1 LKDRRL
7 YLWDIDGTLIN
18 SGGAG
23 SAAMRRAFEALWK
36 RDDGFANIE
45 FSGRTDYAI
54 FSGVSRAVGHEQDAF
69 AGNIKRFKRAYF
81 RRLPAT
87 LLEKTGRVL
96 PAAESTLT
104 ELSQDGRA
112 TSMLGT
118 GNFRGGARL
127 KLRRYGLDG
136 FFDFR
141 GAGFGDKTEDRA
153 AMIGDAVRS
162 ANRLYGKHHTV
173 FVIGD
178 TQHDVEAAKANGL
191 IAIAV
196 CTGTA
201 TAEELARAGA
211 DIVLPTLETVMAE
224 LRRK

>member
-23 SAAMRRAFEALWK
+23 SAAMRQAFAALWK

-54 FSGVSRAVGHEQDAF
+54 FRGVSRAAGHADEAF
-69 AGNIKRFKRAYF
+69 AANMKRFKPAYF
-81 RRLPAT
+81 RRLPAM
-87 LLEKTGRVL
+87 LREKTGRVL
-96 PAAESTLT
+96 PAVESTLT
-104 ELSQDGRA
+104 DLSQDGRA

-141 GAGFGDKTEDRA
+141 GAGFGDRTDDRPR
-153 AMIGDAVRS
+153 MIADAVRS
-162 ANRLYGKHHTV
+162 ANRLHGKHHTV

-178 TQHDVEAAKANGL
+178 TQHDVEAAKVNGL

-201 TAEELARAGA
+201 TAEELAHAGA
-211 DIVLPTLETVMAE
+211 DIVLPTLETAME
-224 LRRK
+224 HLRR

>member
-1 LKDRRL
+1 MKDRRL

-23 SAAMRRAFEALWK
+23 SAAMRQAFAALWK

-54 FSGVSRAVGHEQDAF
+54 FRSVSRAAGHDEADF
-69 AGNIKRFKRAYF
+69 AANLKRFKPAYF
-81 RRLPAT
+81 RRLPAM
-87 LLEKTGRVL
+87 LQERQGRVL
-96 PAAESTLT
+96 SGVEATLR
-104 ELSQDGRA
+104 EMSKDDRA
-112 TSMLGT
+112 TVALGT

-141 GAGFGDKTEDRA
+141 GAGFGDRTDDRP
-153 AMIGDAVRS
+153 AMIADAVRS
-162 ANRLYGKHHTV
+162 ANRLHGKHHTV

-178 TQHDVEAAKANGL
+178 TEHDVEAAKVNGL

-201 TAEELARAGA
+201 SAEQLAHAGA
-211 DIVLPTLETVMAE
+211 DIVVPTLESALAH
-224 LRRK
+224 LRRG